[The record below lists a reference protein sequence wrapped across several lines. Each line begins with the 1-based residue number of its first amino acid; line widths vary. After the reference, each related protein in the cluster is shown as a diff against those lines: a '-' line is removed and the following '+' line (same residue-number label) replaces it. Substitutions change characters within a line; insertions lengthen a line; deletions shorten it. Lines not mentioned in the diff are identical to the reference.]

1 MSWPQLKPLSLPRT
15 ESRRLSSLPW
25 LSHVRPWTR
34 HERAS
39 ALAWEK
45 EKTIARHLEQ
55 QFAAAQGITH
65 PQDDDDDRS
74 IDASSNPDAALSCIC
89 MRRLLA
95 SRTYDQW
102 SRSF

>member
-1 MSWPQLKPLSLPRT
+1 MSWPRLKPPSLPRT
-15 ESRRLSSLPW
+15 ESRRLSSL
-25 LSHVRPWTR
+25 
-34 HERAS
+34 HERTS

-45 EKTIARHLEQ
+45 EKTITHHLEQ
-55 QFAAAQGITH
+55 QLAAAQGITH

-74 IDASSNPDAALSCIC
+74 IDASSNPDAALPCIC